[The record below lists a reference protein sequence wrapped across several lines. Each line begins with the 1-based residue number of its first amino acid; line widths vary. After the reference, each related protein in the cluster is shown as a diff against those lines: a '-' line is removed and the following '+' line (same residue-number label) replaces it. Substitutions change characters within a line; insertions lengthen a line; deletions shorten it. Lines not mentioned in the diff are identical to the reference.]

1 MYLSTQRG
9 FWLEEN
15 KSLWIKIHQL
25 SRVNKSPLVNNNL
38 NFRLSR
44 DKVVHRE
51 TAANVSASLCKKNNI
66 LAVIFELGGMTKHF

>member
-25 SRVNKSPLVNNNL
+25 SRVNKKPLGKQQL
-38 NFRLSR
+38 ER